1 MPKPFPKRDLTLSD
15 FYTEALNQVSFADQ
29 VVINGGLPS
38 AKKQFNCDIHGD
50 VNLIYIPKYVKLTD
64 RMKGEPC
71 VSYTL
76 ISACRQCA
84 EDAQQSLYDAHQE
97 ALSLAAKEKREREML
112 KKIESYGVA
121 LRNIHFDIREIKAQN
136 ETQKEAIDKAK
147 SIGHQIIEGENAG
160 NLILSGSV
168 GTGKTLIAGSLVSA
182 LIRGG
187 KYAKIRTVSS
197 IVRTLKGSWRRDCEY
212 TEQDV
217 IDDFVDLD
225 LLVIDEI
232 GVQFGSDTE
241 KMFIFEIIDGRY
253 NKMKPTI
260 LISNLA
266 VDGIKELIGERC
278 IDRLR
283 EDGGKVI
290 AFDYASQRGANNA

>member
-1 MPKPFPKRDLTLSD
+1 MSRQFPMRELTLSD
-15 FYTEALNQVSFADQ
+15 FYNDALEKLSFAESI
-29 VVINGGLPS
+29 VIDGGLPDI
-38 AKKQFNCDIHGD
+38 KKQFDCKKHGS
-50 VNLIYIPKYVKLTD
+50 VSLIYNPKYAKLTD
-64 RMKGEPC
+64 RMKNIPC

-76 ISACRQCA
+76 ISACRECVMS
-84 EDAQQSLYDAHQE
+84 EQQSLFDAHQDE
-97 ALSLAAKEKREREML
+97 LAQKAKDKKEREML
-112 KKIESYGVA
+112 SKIESYGVP
-121 LRNIHFDIREIKAQN
+121 LRNVHLDIREIKAKN
-136 ETQKEAIDKAK
+136 DTQQQAIDKAQD
-147 SIGHQIIEGENAG
+147 IGKAITEGGNAG

-168 GTGKTLIAGSLVSA
+168 GTGKTLISGSLVTA
-182 LIRGG
+182 LVRDGY
-187 KYAKIRTVSS
+187 YAKIRTVSH
-197 IVRTLKGSWRRDCEY
+197 IVRKLKGSWKRDCEY
-212 TEQDV
+212 TEQQV
-217 IDDFVDLD
+217 IDDMVSLD

-290 AFDYASQRGANNA
+290 AFDYESQRGKK

>member
-1 MPKPFPKRDLTLSD
+1 MPRPFPKSDARLSD
-15 FYTEALNQVSFADQ
+15 FYAEALENVSFAKPETIEGD
-29 VVINGGLPS
+29 LPPV
-38 AKKQFNCDIHGD
+38 KEKFTCKTHGE
-50 VNLIYIPKYVKLTD
+50 VSLIYTPKYEKLTD
-64 RMKGEPC
+64 RMKGIPC
-71 VSYTL
+71 IQYTKL
-76 ISACRQCA
+76 SACRECVND
-84 EDAQQSLYDAHQE
+84 EQQFLFDEHQKN
-97 ALSLAAKEKREREML
+97 LAKAATEKKEREIL
-112 KKIESYGVA
+112 AKIESYGVT
-121 LRNIHFDIREIKAQN
+121 LRNIHHDIRNITPRNDTQAQ
-136 ETQKEAIDKAK
+136 AIEKAK
-147 SIGHQIIEGENAG
+147 MICKAVVEKQSAG

-168 GTGKTLIAGSLVSA
+168 GTGKTLIAGSAVAA
-182 LIRGG
+182 LIRDGH
-187 KYAKIRTVSS
+187 YAKIRTVSS
-197 IVRTLKGSWRRDCEY
+197 IIRHLKGSWRRDCEY

-217 IDDFVDLD
+217 IDDMIKLD

-266 VDGIKELIGERC
+266 VDGIKELIGDRC

-290 AFDYASQRGANNA
+290 AFDYESQRGKK

>member
-1 MPKPFPKRDLTLSD
+1 MPTQFPVRDLTLSD
-15 FYTEALNQVSFADQ
+15 FYNDALERLSFAEP
-29 VVINGGLPS
+29 VVIDGGLPDI
-38 AKKQFNCDIHGD
+38 KKQFDCKIHGA
-50 VNLIYIPKYVKLTD
+50 VSLIYNPKYAKLTD
-64 RMKGEPC
+64 RMKDVPC

-76 ISACRQCA
+76 ISACRECVA
-84 EDAQQSLYDAHQE
+84 TEQQSLFDAHQDE
-97 ALSLAAKEKREREML
+97 LAQKAKDKKEREML
-112 KKIESYGVA
+112 AKIESYGVA
-121 LRNIHFDIREIKAQN
+121 LRNINHDIRDIKARN
-136 ETQKEAIDKAK
+136 EAQQQAIDKAL
-147 SIGHQIIEGENAG
+147 SIGKAITEGGNAG
-160 NLILSGSV
+160 NLILCGSV
-168 GTGKTLIAGSLVSA
+168 GTGKTLISGSLVSA
-182 LIRGG
+182 LVRDGH
-187 KYAKIRTVSS
+187 YAKIRTVSN
-197 IVRTLKGSWRRDCEY
+197 IVRTLKGAWRRDCEY
-212 TEQDV
+212 TEQQV
-217 IDDFVDLD
+217 IDDMVSLD

-290 AFDYASQRGANNA
+290 AFDYESQRGKK